1 MATVLIVAPV
11 FALIAAGYAAVLFRF
26 VSESAHKGISEFAFS
41 IAIPA
46 LLFRTI
52 VVSEFPD
59 VSPWRMWGA
68 YYGALALTWIAAL
81 VISALLR
88 ERREDR
94 EDGVVFAIGSVY
106 GNIVML
112 GIPLTLSALGNEAAG
127 PMSLILSV
135 NTPLLW
141 LCGILQMEPVNR
153 KRTGSAFAVIR
164 PVLADL
170 ARNPLMLGI
179 GFGVVWRF
187 TGLGL
192 NPVVDRTVELLAQA
206 GSPAALIALGIT
218 LFRFEIKGEML
229 SVVVMSA
236 LKLLAMPAVAFVL
249 AKLLNLPPTA
259 AGVIVLF
266 AAMPTGANAY
276 IFAVQYQRLVN
287 PVSGA
292 VALCTLLAAVTLPV
306 VVAGIVDE
314 AAVTRRR
321 PRHCHPRRRRS
332 RPGRASTSAS
342 TGDGDGHHRPYGSVR
357 RDLLHHAQEL
367 RHRSRSRR
375 LRRQWLAA
383 LWHGRCR
390 IRPGQLGAKI
400 HAASRRSAGPAAA
413 SHGAPVGSP
422 APASRRCSRRTGR
435 PRSSTCTTISATR
448 SATPPTIHRLGAVN
462 VNVLERGDM
471 IRAGINYRF
480 DWAVGPVV
488 ARY

>member
-1 MATVLIVAPV
+1 MASVLIVAPV
-11 FALIAAGYAAVLFRF
+11 FALIAAGYASVLFRF
-26 VSESAHKGISEFAFS
+26 VSEGAHKGISEFAFS

-68 YYGALALTWIAAL
+68 YYGALAITWIAAL
-81 VISALLR
+81 AISALIR

-112 GIPLTLSALGNEAAG
+112 GIPLVLSALGNEAAG

-141 LCGILQMEPVNR
+141 LCGILQMEFVSR
-153 KRTGSAFAVIR
+153 KKGSSLLAVLR

-192 NPVVDRTVELLAQA
+192 NPVVDRTIELLAQA
-206 GSPAALIALGIT
+206 GSPAALIALGIN
-218 LFRFEIKGEML
+218 LLRFEVKGERL
-229 SVVVMSA
+229 SVVVMCA
-236 LKLLAMPAVAFVL
+236 LKLLAMPATAFAL
-249 AKLLNLPPTA
+249 AKLLNLPPIVT
-259 AGVIVLF
+259 GVVVLF

-276 IFAVQYQRLVN
+276 IFAVQYQRMVN

-306 VVAGIVDE
+306 VVMMVAG
-314 AAVTRRR
+314 
-321 PRHCHPRRRRS
+321 
-332 RPGRASTSAS
+332 
-342 TGDGDGHHRPYGSVR
+342 VR
-357 RDLLHHAQEL
+357 
-367 RHRSRSRR
+367 
-375 LRRQWLAA
+375 
-383 LWHGRCR
+383 
-390 IRPGQLGAKI
+390 
-400 HAASRRSAGPAAA
+400 
-413 SHGAPVGSP
+413 
-422 APASRRCSRRTGR
+422 
-435 PRSSTCTTISATR
+435 
-448 SATPPTIHRLGAVN
+448 
-462 VNVLERGDM
+462 
-471 IRAGINYRF
+471 
-480 DWAVGPVV
+480 
-488 ARY
+488 

>member
-11 FALIAAGYAAVLFRF
+11 FALIAAGYASVLFRF
-26 VSESAHKGISEFAFS
+26 VSEGAHKGISEFAFS

-81 VISALLR
+81 VISRLLR
-88 ERREDR
+88 ERPEDR

-112 GIPLTLSALGNEAAG
+112 GIPLVISALGNEAAG

-141 LCGILQMEPVNR
+141 LCGILQMELVSR
-153 KRTGSAFAVIR
+153 KRTGSVLSVIR
-164 PVLADL
+164 PIIADL

-179 GFGVVWRF
+179 GFGVIWRF

-192 NPVVDRTVELLAQA
+192 NPVVDKTIELLAQA

-218 LFRFEIKGEML
+218 LFRFEVKGEIT
-229 SVVVMSA
+229 SVAAMSS
-236 LKLLAMPAVAFVL
+236 LKLLAMPAVAFAM
-249 AKLLNLPPTA
+249 AKLLNLPPIVT
-259 AGVIVLF
+259 GVVVLF

-306 VVAGIVDE
+306 VVMIVAGV
-314 AAVTRRR
+314 
-321 PRHCHPRRRRS
+321 
-332 RPGRASTSAS
+332 
-342 TGDGDGHHRPYGSVR
+342 
-357 RDLLHHAQEL
+357 
-367 RHRSRSRR
+367 
-375 LRRQWLAA
+375 
-383 LWHGRCR
+383 
-390 IRPGQLGAKI
+390 K
-400 HAASRRSAGPAAA
+400 
-413 SHGAPVGSP
+413 
-422 APASRRCSRRTGR
+422 
-435 PRSSTCTTISATR
+435 
-448 SATPPTIHRLGAVN
+448 
-462 VNVLERGDM
+462 
-471 IRAGINYRF
+471 
-480 DWAVGPVV
+480 
-488 ARY
+488 

>member
-1 MATVLIVAPV
+1 MATMLIVAPV
-11 FALIAAGYAAVLFRF
+11 FALIAAGYASVLFRF
-26 VSESAHKGISEFAFS
+26 VSEGAHKGISEFAFS

-52 VVSEFPD
+52 VVSAFPD
-59 VSPWRMWGA
+59 VSPYRMWGA
-68 YYGALALTWIAAL
+68 YYGALALIWITAL
-81 VISALLR
+81 AISAVLR

-112 GIPLTLSALGNEAAG
+112 GIPLVLSALGNEAAG

-141 LCGILQMEPVNR
+141 LCGILQMELVSR
-153 KRTGSAFAVIR
+153 KRTGSPLAVIR

-192 NPVVDRTVELLAQA
+192 NPVVDKTIELLAQA

-218 LFRFEIKGEML
+218 LFRFEVKGEML
-229 SVVVMSA
+229 SVVVISA

-249 AKLLNLPPTA
+249 AKLLNLPPIAT
-259 AGVIVLF
+259 GVVVLF

-292 VALCTLLAAVTLPV
+292 VALGTLLAAVTLPV
-306 VVAGIVDE
+306 VVMLVAG
-314 AAVTRRR
+314 
-321 PRHCHPRRRRS
+321 
-332 RPGRASTSAS
+332 
-342 TGDGDGHHRPYGSVR
+342 VR
-357 RDLLHHAQEL
+357 
-367 RHRSRSRR
+367 
-375 LRRQWLAA
+375 
-383 LWHGRCR
+383 
-390 IRPGQLGAKI
+390 
-400 HAASRRSAGPAAA
+400 
-413 SHGAPVGSP
+413 
-422 APASRRCSRRTGR
+422 
-435 PRSSTCTTISATR
+435 
-448 SATPPTIHRLGAVN
+448 
-462 VNVLERGDM
+462 
-471 IRAGINYRF
+471 
-480 DWAVGPVV
+480 
-488 ARY
+488 

>member
-1 MATVLIVAPV
+1 MATMLIVAPV
-11 FALIAAGYAAVLFRF
+11 FALIAAGYASVLFRF
-26 VSESAHKGISEFAFS
+26 VSEGAHKGISEFAFS

-59 VSPWRMWGA
+59 VSPYRMWGA
-68 YYGALALTWIAAL
+68 YYGALALIWIAAL
-81 VISALLR
+81 LISACLR

-112 GIPLTLSALGNEAAG
+112 GIPLVLSALGNEAAG

-141 LCGILQMEPVNR
+141 LCGILQMELVSR
-153 KRTGSAFAVIR
+153 KGTGSPLAVIR

-170 ARNPLMLGI
+170 ARNPLMLAI

-192 NPVVDRTVELLAQA
+192 NPVVDKTIGLLAQA

-218 LFRFEIKGEML
+218 LFRFEVKGEML
-229 SVVVMSA
+229 SVVAMSA

-249 AKLLNLPPTA
+249 AKLLNLPPIVT
-259 AGVIVLF
+259 GVVVLF

-292 VALCTLLAAVTLPV
+292 VALGTLLAAVTLPV
-306 VVAGIVDE
+306 VVMIV
-314 AAVTRRR
+314 
-321 PRHCHPRRRRS
+321 
-332 RPGRASTSAS
+332 
-342 TGDGDGHHRPYGSVR
+342 
-357 RDLLHHAQEL
+357 
-367 RHRSRSRR
+367 
-375 LRRQWLAA
+375 AA
-383 LWHGRCR
+383 L
-390 IRPGQLGAKI
+390 K
-400 HAASRRSAGPAAA
+400 
-413 SHGAPVGSP
+413 
-422 APASRRCSRRTGR
+422 
-435 PRSSTCTTISATR
+435 
-448 SATPPTIHRLGAVN
+448 
-462 VNVLERGDM
+462 
-471 IRAGINYRF
+471 
-480 DWAVGPVV
+480 
-488 ARY
+488 

>member
-11 FALIAAGYAAVLFRF
+11 FALIAAGYASVLFRF
-26 VSESAHKGISEFAFS
+26 VSETAHKGISEFAFS

-59 VSPWRMWGA
+59 VSPYRMWGA
-68 YYGALALTWIAAL
+68 YYGALAIIWIAAL
-81 VISALLR
+81 ALSALLR
-88 ERREDR
+88 ARREDH

-127 PMSLILSV
+127 PMALILSV

-141 LCGILQMEPVNR
+141 LCGILQIEWVSR
-153 KRTGSAFAVIR
+153 KQTGSALSVIR

-192 NPVVDRTVELLAQA
+192 NPVVDRTIELLAQA
-206 GSPAALIALGIT
+206 GSPAALIALGIN
-218 LFRFEIKGEML
+218 LFRFEVKGEML

-259 AGVIVLF
+259 AGVVVLF

-276 IFAVQYQRLVN
+276 IFAVQYKRLVN

-292 VALCTLLAAVTLPV
+292 VALGTLLAAVTLPV
-306 VVAGIVDE
+306 VVMIVAG
-314 AAVTRRR
+314 
-321 PRHCHPRRRRS
+321 
-332 RPGRASTSAS
+332 
-342 TGDGDGHHRPYGSVR
+342 VR
-357 RDLLHHAQEL
+357 
-367 RHRSRSRR
+367 
-375 LRRQWLAA
+375 
-383 LWHGRCR
+383 
-390 IRPGQLGAKI
+390 
-400 HAASRRSAGPAAA
+400 
-413 SHGAPVGSP
+413 
-422 APASRRCSRRTGR
+422 
-435 PRSSTCTTISATR
+435 
-448 SATPPTIHRLGAVN
+448 
-462 VNVLERGDM
+462 
-471 IRAGINYRF
+471 
-480 DWAVGPVV
+480 
-488 ARY
+488 